1 LQVLTFYDYVQ
12 YFLCKGVISEEDK
25 VFNKLLNSFGF
36 SENLKASEIIAKISS
51 GNEGGENHPYPGL
64 KDKYSAYK
72 RESKAE
78 DSCVLIKNFN
88 KVNLKDNGITEMK
101 FLNPK
106 VKESTLLFFEDYVEL
121 ICETLQK
128 NYSIW
133 NYDKKKLA
141 VCIILFARS
150 SIFNGANTW
159 YLFIFLTKQESET

>member
-1 LQVLTFYDYVQ
+1 MQVLTFYDYVQ

-25 VFNKLLNSFGF
+25 VFNKLLNSSGF
-36 SENLKASEIIAKISS
+36 AENLKASEIISKISS
-51 GNEGGENHPYPGL
+51 KSEGGENHPYPGL
-64 KDKYSAYK
+64 KDKYGGYK
-72 RESKAE
+72 KDSKTE

-101 FLNPK
+101 FLNPT
-106 VKESTLLFFEDYVEL
+106 VKESTLLFFENYVEL

-141 VCIILFARS
+141 VCVILFARS

-159 YLFIFLTKQESET
+159 